1 MLAIIPFAQTVKT
14 MSSVMFGPFEL
25 DLDSYEL
32 RRSGVAVNLQ
42 PQPSRLL
49 VLLVKRAGELVT
61 RDEIRRTIWP
71 ADTFVDFDQS
81 VNFCVRQIRAT
92 LHDHAN
98 SPCYLETLPRRGYR
112 FIAPVQHASADRNP
126 HAPVLPDAAGL
137 DLRWRWR
144 VAALALAAMIALA
157 TRSSAYRHPIVDAAP
172 AADASTSQEVALGRY
187 FLNKMTNAD
196 TLIAI
201 EHFEAA
207 ARTNPPYAPAFAALA
222 DAYTQLGGVFVSV
235 KPPVN
240 VRLLARRAAMRA
252 IELDP
257 NLAEGHA
264 ALGNAVLPELEW
276 KSAEASLRRAI
287 DLKPDLARAH
297 LTYASYLVAQRRFAD
312 AIAEAR
318 RAVDLEPTSVR
329 ARHGFAWMLYFD
341 RQYDAAILE
350 LRTILQMD
358 RTFAWAQWR
367 LGQVLLVA
375 GRCDEALPALQ
386 TSVEMTDGSTAT
398 LGLLAMAHGCLG
410 QRTEAREILHQLE
423 ERSITQNVP
432 PGALLLGY
440 LAVGASSKALDL
452 LERIY
457 TDRDGYAVY
466 VTADPLLDAL
476 RGQPRFEAVCS
487 KLMAGS
493 SSRPVQTVAS
503 SGRR

>member
-1 MLAIIPFAQTVKT
+1 
-14 MSSVMFGPFEL
+14 MSSVVFGPFEL
-25 DLDSYEL
+25 DLQSGAL
-32 RRSGVAVNLQ
+32 SRSGVATNLQ

-61 RDEIRRTIWP
+61 RDEIRRSVWP

-92 LHDHAN
+92 LHDNAS

-112 FIAPVQHASADRNP
+112 FIAPVQHPAGERNP
-126 HAPVLPDAAGL
+126 PTVTLPAAAGR
-137 DLRWRWR
+137 DRPWHWR
-144 VAALALAAMIALA
+144 VAALALATLIALG
-157 TRSSAYRHPIVDAAP
+157 TSSSAHRHPVVEGAP
-172 AADASTSQEVALGRY
+172 TADASTQEQVELGRY

-207 ARTNPPYAPAFAALA
+207 ARSDPPYAPAFAALA

-257 NLAEGHA
+257 NLPEGHA

-276 KSAEASLRRAI
+276 KAAEASLRRAI
-287 DLKPDLARAH
+287 ALKPDLARAH
-297 LTYASYLVAQRRFAD
+297 LTYASYLVGQRRFAE

-318 RAVDLEPTSVR
+318 RAVELEPTSVR

-341 RQYDAAILE
+341 RQYDAAIRE
-350 LRTILQMD
+350 LRVVLQMD

-375 GRCDEALPALQ
+375 GRCDEALGALQ
-386 TSVEMTDGSTAT
+386 TSVDMTERLPAT

-410 QRTEAREILHQLE
+410 HQTEAGEILHQLE
-423 ERSITQNVP
+423 ERSTTENVP

-440 LAVGASSKALDL
+440 LAVGASSKAIDL
-452 LERIY
+452 LDRIY
-457 TDRDGYAVY
+457 TTRDGYAVY

-476 RGQPRFEAVCS
+476 RGKPGFEAVS
-487 KLMAGS
+487 RKLMAGS
-493 SSRPVQTVAS
+493 
-503 SGRR
+503 